1 MSAADVGSRNW
12 CAGDRLHTRREAE
25 ASSGGEAAV
34 WGAGPLTVRRGLLGA
49 AGVPVQGSARGSARV
64 AFTCGSSCCQRYRAL
79 AVAGQKNCSATT
91 TMAVVA
97 EQFFYLQPVFCV
109 WHRFSSHCISHG
121 DMISRN
127 LGGFALCGKKLI
139 VPVMRACYEGF
150 ALITGYELFAL
161 STFLIMRLIVP
172 QVWRDCRRR
181 RRGGDGGGDG
191 GRDGGGEGGG
201 EGGGGGGRRGRV
213 GVRCG

>member
-1 MSAADVGSRNW
+1 MRAEAEQCVVACLDVCEARLVPGRHGRAWCCGTGQGRAREVSAADVGSRNG

-97 EQFFYLQPVFCV
+97 EQFFTCNRCFVFGTV
-109 WHRFSSHCISHG
+109 SHLTASPTEI
-121 DMISRN
+121 
-127 LGGFALCGKKLI
+127 
-139 VPVMRACYEGF
+139 
-150 ALITGYELFAL
+150 
-161 STFLIMRLIVP
+161 
-172 QVWRDCRRR
+172 
-181 RRGGDGGGDG
+181 
-191 GRDGGGEGGG
+191 
-201 EGGGGGGRRGRV
+201 
-213 GVRCG
+213 